1 MSTDSVTELRPVSA
15 LPQDGQSLLRH
26 SLGGLSDALAHD
38 VTRMVARRRAWNV
51 MVIATPNGFELFHR
65 RREAATKVAAVS
77 NELSDADLAVLRE
90 AKPAQVRR
98 DKTVLRLATDKV
110 IVRKV
115 VLPGGAADFVSAII
129 RNKIERLAPWPL
141 KEALFGY
148 RIEANEDTAAQIQAS
163 VAITGRRLV
172 DGILARLAKAGIV
185 PGQVEFAEGTR
196 GEDPIVLLSA
206 GSDLEQKVAK
216 GLRSGVVGLLSVLA
230 LVAAVSAARV
240 ATVWYDLAAAE
251 ARIVELEAQLAVTE
265 ATNRAPAASAVTD
278 KAILRKE
285 TERSLSAIFLALTRA
300 IPDES
305 WLIDLSYR
313 TSELTVTG
321 RSESV
326 PPLIEALE
334 SGPIFADVNF
344 AAPTRRNADDAA
356 AAFSIKMT
364 VPPGREDAP

>member
-1 MSTDSVTELRPVSA
+1 MKTDSVTDLRPVSA
-15 LPQDGQSLLRH
+15 LPHGGQSLLRR
-26 SLGGLSDALAHD
+26 SLGGLFDALVHD
-38 VTRMVARRRAWNV
+38 VTGMVARRRDWNL
-51 MVIATPNGFELFHR
+51 MVIAAPDGFELFHR
-65 RREAATKVAAVS
+65 DREAANKVAAVS

-90 AKPAQVRR
+90 AKPAQIQR
-98 DKTVLRLATDKV
+98 DTTVLRLATDKV
-110 IVRKV
+110 IIRKV
-115 VLPGGAADFVSAII
+115 VLPGAAADFVPAII

-141 KEALFGY
+141 KEALFAY
-148 RIEANEDTAAQIQAS
+148 RIEANEGATAQIQAT
-163 VAITGRRLV
+163 VAITGRRMV

-185 PGQVEFAEGTR
+185 PGQVEFAEGAR
-196 GEDPIVLLSA
+196 EEDPIVLLST

-216 GLRSGVVGLLSVLA
+216 GLRSGVLGLVSVLV
-230 LVAAVSAARV
+230 LVAAVTAISV
-240 ATVWYDLAAAE
+240 ATMWHDLAAAE
-251 ARIVELEAQLAVTE
+251 ARIVELKAKLAVTE
-265 ATNRAPAASAVTD
+265 AADRAPGASAVRD

-313 TSELTVTG
+313 RSELTVTG

-344 AAPTRRNADDAA
+344 AAPTRRNADDGA
-356 AAFSIKMT
+356 AAFSIRMT
-364 VPPGREDAP
+364 VPPGRGDAP